1 MKKWMTPE
9 VEELEINETAC
20 CHDDGGYDSNDPE
33 CPHKPVDDLSG
44 ATEIIK

>member
-20 CHDDGGYDSNDPE
+20 TAEGCEGDN
-33 CPHKPVDDLSG
+33 HKPGCVHYVPPVDNLSG
-44 ATEIIK
+44 AKAN